1 MEPAATDPMNSDMA
15 ADWGIKTRVR
25 EELKLNGRRR
35 SKGSRTVVVK
45 EGCWGV
51 GCGVKEKSL
60 CGKRSSVVGL
70 VIERL
75 GVSVSEL

>member
-25 EELKLNGRRR
+25 DELKLNRRRR

-45 EGCWGV
+45 EGCWGWLR
-51 GCGVKEKSL
+51 CGREELVWE
-60 CGKRSSVVGL
+60 REAAVVGL
-70 VIERL
+70 VIEGL
-75 GVSVSEL
+75 GGFR

>member
-25 EELKLNGRRR
+25 DELKLNEGRR

-45 EGCWGV
+45 NGRWGWLWCEREELV
-51 GCGVKEKSL
+51 WEEKE
-60 CGKRSSVVGL
+60 RSWGW
-70 VIERL
+70 
-75 GVSVSEL
+75 

>member
-25 EELKLNGRRR
+25 DELKLNRRRR

-45 EGCWGV
+45 EGCRWV
-51 GCGVKEKSL
+51 A
-60 CGKRSSVVGL
+60 VV
-70 VIERL
+70 
-75 GVSVSEL
+75 